1 MGTHYHGPENERDAL
16 SAYITLMRASETVTA
31 AASETMAEASLT
43 ASQFGVLE
51 TLLHLGPLCQ
61 RELGNKLLKSSGNIT
76 VVVDNLERRGLV
88 RRERS
93 TSDRRMVTVRLT
105 DEGRTLIKSAFP
117 GHAVRIARAM
127 GVLDRSELDDL
138 RRLCRKLGR
147 GQARA
152 GERGPRRARTGRRAE
167 RSSSS
172 DR

>member
-1 MGTHYHGPENERDAL
+1 MGTHYEGPENERHAL

-31 AASETMAEASLT
+31 AGSDTMAETGLT
-43 ASQFGVLE
+43 TSQFGVLE

-105 DEGRTLIKSAFP
+105 DEGRALIESAFP
-117 GHAVRIARAM
+117 GHAARIARAM

-147 GQARA
+147 GQART
-152 GERGPRRARTGRRAE
+152 GQRRSRGTRTSRRTRRATE
-167 RSSSS
+167 SN
-172 DR
+172 